1 MVIELKDL
9 RFHSKHGL
17 YEEETATGGE
27 FLLNVNV
34 HFKSEHLPALSLNDT
49 INYVDIYK
57 LIADKMN
64 VAEALLEKLAFRI
77 GEEILKFDDK
87 IFAVDIELFKL
98 HPPIIQ
104 FNGKVGVKLTVKK

>member
-34 HFKSEHLPALSLNDT
+34 HFKSEHLPPLSLKDT
-49 INYVDIYK
+49 INYVDVYK
-57 LIADKMN
+57 IISSKMN
-64 VAEALLEKLAFRI
+64 VAEALLEKLAFSI
-77 GEEILKFDDK
+77 GNDILNHDEK
-87 IFAVDIELFKL
+87 IFAVDVELFKL

>member
-34 HFKSEHLPALSLNDT
+34 HFTPEHLPALSLDDT
-49 INYVDIYK
+49 INYVDIYQ
-57 LIADKMN
+57 LISNKMN
-64 VAEALLEKLAFRI
+64 VAESLLEKLAFSI
-77 GEEILKFDDK
+77 GEDILALDNK
-87 IFAVDIELFKL
+87 ITTVDIELFKL

>member
-1 MVIELKDL
+1 
-9 RFHSKHGL
+9 
-17 YEEETATGGE
+17 
-27 FLLNVNV
+27 VNV
-34 HFKSEHLPALSLNDT
+34 HFKPEHLPALSLHDT

-64 VAEALLEKLAFRI
+64 VAEALLEKLAFSI
-77 GEEILKFDDK
+77 GQDILNYDEK
-87 IFAVDIELFKL
+87 IFAVDVELFKL